1 MVPCSRSPDDRRSRE
16 NDGQHRHIVDDT
28 HHGREPSRSDVRIE
42 RDPNVEIDGRQLYA
56 LRMGEKVRYFGGDD
70 LLGVTGSESGLNHRG
85 RVDIDLDHRL
95 PSGKDVLFEF
105 RRDIDDKG
113 VLSLVHQRYDVLFDD
128 LLRQLE
134 VRRQECV
141 GYAA

>member
-1 MVPCSRSPDDRRSRE
+1 MR
-16 NDGQHRHIVDDT
+16 
-28 HHGREPSRSDVRIE
+28 
-42 RDPNVEIDGRQLYA
+42 
-56 LRMGEKVRYFGGDD
+56 EKVRHLGSDN

-113 VLSLVHQRYDVLFDD
+113 VFPLVHQGYDVLFHD

-141 GYAA
+141 GDAA